1 MKKKYLLDTS
11 IIAFLFRKA
20 YNIGNRLRE
29 LDNDQCFVSEI
40 TIAELTYGA
49 YHSDRVSENLM
60 MIERLESLVDIL
72 PVSSAID
79 EYGKQKDLLVK
90 SGRMIEDF
98 DLLIGCTAVANGMI
112 MVTDNTKHFS
122 RIHGI
127 QLENWVDRLKCVQRG

>member
-29 LDNDQCFVSEI
+29 LDNDQYFVSEI

-60 MIERLESLVDIL
+60 MVDRLESLVDIL
-72 PVSSAID
+72 PISSAID
-79 EYGKQKDLLVK
+79 EYGKQKDILVK
-90 SGRMIEDF
+90 SGRMIDDF

-127 QLENWVDRLKCVQRG
+127 QIENWVDRS

>member
-1 MKKKYLLDTS
+1 MKNKYLLDTS

-29 LDNDQCFVSEI
+29 LDSDQCFVSEI
-40 TIAELTYGA
+40 TIAELTYDA

-60 MIERLESLVDIL
+60 MVDRLESLVDIL
-72 PVSSAID
+72 PISSAID
-79 EYGKQKDLLVK
+79 EYGKQKDILVK
-90 SGRMIEDF
+90 SGRMIDDF

-127 QLENWVDRLKCVQRG
+127 QLENWVDRS